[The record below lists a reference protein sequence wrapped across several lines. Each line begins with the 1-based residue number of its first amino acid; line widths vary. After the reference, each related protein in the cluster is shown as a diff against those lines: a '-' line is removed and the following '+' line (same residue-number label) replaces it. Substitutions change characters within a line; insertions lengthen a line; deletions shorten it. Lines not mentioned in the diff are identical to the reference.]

1 MNQKEVENILNLL
14 REKNELSYVEA
25 KDSLADKNKIG
36 ETISALCNSASYSD
50 QEYAYLIWGIEDTT
64 WNLVDT
70 KFDLEKCVQGKSGF
84 IYPQIISA
92 FNYKPK
98 LKCGEFWV
106 DGKRLYV
113 LRIKNAGSNP
123 LYFNKIAYIRIGEV
137 IDELCDH
144 PEIQKYLINKDVD
157 WSGQVPEG
165 SELDWI
171 DEKSFDSLSEKYF
184 DIKENKNKHLN
195 KVQLLNALSLLDKNN
210 KPNNT
215 CLLFIG
221 KKEIIDKVFG
231 GKNKITWVYRDEL
244 NDIEERVPAGDQ
256 SRPLI
261 LGLYEILNKINK
273 FNVTLRDL
281 DLFRNDVLQ
290 YDNKAIEEI
299 LVNAIAHRDWN
310 IDLWIEVKQTP
321 ISLEIINPGRFRAD
335 LNKVLSENKR
345 PVYLNKNLAEF
356 LSRINLMEKEGGGL
370 RKVYESQIR
379 KGLSVIPKFDN
390 ESVEPRVDF
399 ILSGRVRN
407 NDFARFMFLS
417 RDLTQDQ
424 VIVLDKIYSGK
435 NIFGKDVDEREFNIV
450 RNLVTKTGK
459 GGSVLKIQEGILK
472 KSKLYID
479 SFSNT
484 YASTGTLRTIIL
496 DYASKDDQF
505 SVVEIYGILKGK
517 NKAWIRQTLMKMVND
532 GVLRRVQRG
541 IYSLVRLPNKLN
553 GKTNKENN

>member
-1 MNQKEVENILNLL
+1 MAYNIPAKKTEFMGVMYDSQLEARFAVLL
-14 REKNELSYVEA
+14 
-25 KDSLADKNKIG
+25 
-36 ETISALCNSASYSD
+36 
-50 QEYAYLIWGIEDTT
+50 
-64 WNLVDT
+64 
-70 KFDLEKCVQGKSGF
+70 
-84 IYPQIISA
+84 
-92 FNYKPK
+92 
-98 LKCGEFWV
+98 
-106 DGKRLYV
+106 
-113 LRIKNAGSNP
+113 
-123 LYFNKIAYIRIGEV
+123 
-137 IDELCDH
+137 
-144 PEIQKYLINKDVD
+144 
-157 WSGQVPEG
+157 
-165 SELDWI
+165 
-171 DEKSFDSLSEKYF
+171 
-184 DIKENKNKHLN
+184 
-195 KVQLLNALSLLDKNN
+195 
-210 KPNNT
+210 
-215 CLLFIG
+215 
-221 KKEIIDKVFG
+221 
-231 GKNKITWVYRDEL
+231 
-244 NDIEERVPAGDQ
+244 
-256 SRPLI
+256 
-261 LGLYEILNKINK
+261 
-273 FNVTLRDL
+273 
-281 DLFRNDVLQ
+281 
-290 YDNKAIEEI
+290 
-299 LVNAIAHRDWN
+299 
-310 IDLWIEVKQTP
+310 
-321 ISLEIINPGRFRAD
+321 
-335 LNKVLSENKR
+335 ENKR
-345 PVYLNKNLAEF
+345 PAYLNKNLAEF
-356 LSRINLMEKEGGGL
+356 LSRMNLMEKEGGGL

-435 NIFGKDVDEREFNIV
+435 NIFGKDVDEREFDIV